1 MDITFSN
8 KNSIKLA
15 GKNASIVINPD
26 KETKADLYLFSNPE
40 AFQGDFKA
48 FYGPGEYEV
57 LGSMVDGIE
66 ITPENTCYSVVIDDM
81 HVTYAIDMES
91 TFSDGQL
98 DRMGGVDILAISVKD
113 DKSDLMNKIITQ
125 VEPRILIPIMENEGE
140 LTKIKAEFGKDVEPT
155 DKFKIVKKDLPTDS
169 QQLVILK

>member
-8 KNSIKLA
+8 KESIKLA
-15 GKNASIVINPD
+15 GKNATIVINPVA
-26 KETKADLYLFSNPE
+26 ETKADLYLFTNPE

-81 HVTYAIDMES
+81 HVTYAINMAE
-91 TFSDGQL
+91 TFSDDQL
-98 DRMGGVDILAISVKD
+98 DRMEGVDILVISVEG
-113 DKSDLMNKIITQ
+113 DKSELMNKIITQ
-125 VEPRILIPIMENEGE
+125 VEPRILVPIIQNEAE
-140 LTKIKAEFGKDVEPT
+140 LAKIKSEFGKDVEPT
-155 DKFKIVKKDLPTDS
+155 DKFKIVKKDLPTDT

>member
-8 KNSIKLA
+8 KESIKLA
-15 GKNASIVINPD
+15 GKNATIVINPEA
-26 KETKADLYLFSNPE
+26 ETKADLYLFTNPE

-57 LGSMVDGIE
+57 LGCMVDGIE

-81 HVTYAIDMES
+81 HVTYAINMTE
-91 TFSDGQL
+91 TFSDDQL
-98 DRMGGVDILAISVKD
+98 DRMEGVDILVISVEG
-113 DKSDLMNKIITQ
+113 DKSELMNKIITQ
-125 VEPRILIPIMENEGE
+125 VEPRVLIPMIQNEAE
-140 LTKIKAEFGKDVEPT
+140 LAKIKSEFGKDVEPT